1 MKSRDIAH
9 PKLFLKCYL
18 DSDSVRLKYLS
29 NKFNSKGD
37 RLVEEL
43 SDDIPDE
50 FSEGL
55 SKTFFLTKLNKNE
68 LMKLDIFIDRQ
79 NKLISKMVNKDY
91 DRYMTV
97 KASLD
102 TLLSFKEQF
111 RVWFRD
117 NDEL

>member
-1 MKSRDIAH
+1 MKSKNIVH
-9 PKLFLKCYL
+9 PRLFLKCDL
-18 DSDSVRLKYLS
+18 NSDSIRLKYLS

-37 RLVEEL
+37 RLVEEI
-43 SDDIPDE
+43 SGEIPDE
-50 FSEGL
+50 LSRGL
-55 SKTFFLTKLNKNE
+55 SKSFFLTKLNKNE
-68 LMKLDIFIDRQ
+68 LMKLNIFIDRQ

-111 RVWFRD
+111 RVWLRD

>member
-43 SDDIPDE
+43 SDSIPDE

-55 SKTFFLTKLNKNE
+55 SETFFLTKLNKNE
-68 LMKLDIFIDRQ
+68 LMKLDIFIERQ
-79 NKLISKMVNKDY
+79 NKLISKTIK
-91 DRYMTV
+91 
-97 KASLD
+97 KAAHNTKTRFQDDVL
-102 TLLSFKEQF
+102 TLFSKKICTLIY
-111 RVWFRD
+111 WF
-117 NDEL
+117 